1 LKDKKVEELEKYEK
15 EYLSRLNDKKKT
27 KSVAQKK
34 PVVKKPVVKK
44 PAVKK
49 PAVKKP
55 AVKKPEVKK
64 PKKKVSKKSVGTK
77 TKKTRKTPKNAKIYE
92 DDDTGIVLIED
103 NLEVDEQMELEE
115 RKAYLEEARS
125 QDSSD

>member
-1 LKDKKVEELEKYEK
+1 MKDKKTEELEKYEK

-34 PVVKKPVVKK
+34 PAAKKPVAKK
-44 PAVKK
+44 TKK
-49 PAVKKP
+49 NT
-55 AVKKPEVKK
+55 
-64 PKKKVSKKSVGTK
+64 SKKSASIK
-77 TKKTRKTPKNAKIYE
+77 TKKTRKAPKIKAKIYDE
-92 DDDTGIVLIED
+92 DDSGIVLIED
-103 NLEVDEQMELEE
+103 DLVVDEQMELEE